1 MQFDEL
7 TKMVESHLKGVL
19 PREIKE
25 SLDLDLSAI
34 FGMLRIHRNEAGH
47 PTGKRLS
54 REQAY
59 ANLTIFPHYIK
70 HLHSLTNWLTANAP
84 LT

>member
-1 MQFDEL
+1 
-7 TKMVESHLKGVL
+7 MVEGHLKSCL
-19 PREIKE
+19 PRELKE
-25 SLDLDLSAI
+25 NLDLDLNAI

-59 ANLTIFPHYIK
+59 ASLAIFPHYIK
-70 HLHSLTNWLTANAP
+70 HLYSLINWLLVQAP
-84 LT
+84 LS